1 MIAYQR
7 VTVERYQKKI
17 KFIGN
22 EILTEK
28 QKRYCPNCGLCTHI
42 LFQLQAPYSY
52 LRSYLSSDEDEE
64 DVDIAS
70 KLTTSESKDPDVT
83 VITGTSNDL
92 SAQAGCSVADDKST
106 DKPTTENIL
115 TDL

>member
-1 MIAYQR
+1 MIACQR

-52 LRSYLSSDEDEE
+52 LRSYLSSDED
-64 DVDIAS
+64 VDIAS